1 MTARTLSLPPDDAL
15 RAAATALLETAG
27 AASALSTHTVILPH
41 SGFAPEWARA
51 LHAAVRR
58 ACPLPR
64 LLTLPDWLAL
74 QPVAQAT
81 LVRPQLVAELQR
93 QLAARPWLAEA
104 DHWALASELAGLF
117 EEMGRSLVA
126 FPSSEAALA
135 DLLSRASEARAS
147 ELLRFDAQL
156 VHQLWMAC
164 EGHPEWG
171 TSAWQRD
178 AIAMARLLEAPEGP
192 LWVFDAG
199 LATPQAL
206 DFYRRYAA
214 LAPVTLLYL
223 EAAASPRAAWV
234 DAALAEG
241 TNDALGERA
250 RQWGAT
256 RPQPPAC
263 VRIRKVLG
271 REGEAAHVSDTVCEW
286 LAQGEAEGRLPRIA
300 VVATD
305 RALARRLRAL
315 LERRGVL
322 ADDKAGWYLATTRV
336 GAALR
341 DLLRL
346 QRRPTAALL
355 LACIDSPLVDAETRA
370 TLRAALG
377 PALAAVP
384 PHALLD
390 WRVVD
395 AAAAAAAETPAR
407 DGPCAVAWLARLQ
420 SALIALGGR
429 ARSLPEWIGAL
440 LGALEGLAPGLGLDS
455 AGAQLIAHLQRSQ
468 AALARHG
475 WARPH
480 GDFSDWLDW
489 TLGETLFRDDPVE
502 SPVLLTHPAGL
513 RGLSFDAIVVAGADA
528 AHLPA
533 PLPRL
538 RVVRDAARA
547 ELGLPDAAARRTR
560 AVEDWCLLMG
570 SAPQVEITLQELDDR
585 GEPVP
590 ASPFVLMMQ
599 RFHQL
604 AWCQP
609 LPEAPPFARVA
620 PATPA
625 SLRPAER
632 ASAGPALP
640 EALSPSAY
648 QTLLDC
654 PYRFFVREWLR
665 LKPAEDAV
673 EGLEPRDFGD
683 AVHTILKAFHERV
696 PTVQTLG
703 REAAADALDEVTRAV
718 FAPLLVRDFGATAWL
733 ERWRQVAPAYLDW
746 QLAREAAGW
755 HVEVAQ
761 CERPARGELMVAVAG
776 QGAHAVRLHGKPDRV
791 DRRAQDAVPVPVEPV
806 VVDPLVVVDA
816 FVAMQ
821 VVPVGAAARADAP
834 AMSSASHAVID
845 YKTGARQN
853 LESLEKD
860 PSEDAQLVLY
870 AHMVPAV
877 DEVAYLPLG
886 SDALDKNG
894 IKPVL
899 LAGEALADAVT
910 GHLTRLATTLGRI
923 AADEP
928 LQAMGDARACKHCHA
943 AGLCRREHRASP
955 GTGSA
960 LDATA

>member
-1 MTARTLSLPPDDAL
+1 MTPRTVSLPPDDAL
-15 RAAATALLETAG
+15 RAAAAALLETTG
-27 AASALSTHTVILPH
+27 DASALSMQTVILPH
-41 SGFAPEWARA
+41 RGIAPELARA
-51 LHAAVRR
+51 LHAAVGR
-58 ACPLPR
+58 ACALPR
-64 LLTLPDWLAL
+64 LLTLSDWLAL
-74 QPVAQAT
+74 QPVAPAT
-81 LVRPQLVAELQR
+81 LARPQLVAELQR
-93 QLAARPWLAEA
+93 QLAARAWLAEA

-135 DLLSRASEARAS
+135 DLLSRACEARAS
-147 ELLRFDAQL
+147 ELLHFDAQL
-156 VHQLWMAC
+156 AYHLWMAC

-178 AIAMARLLEAPEGP
+178 AMAMTRLLEAPEGP

-199 LATPQAL
+199 LANPQAVDL
-206 DFYRRYAA
+206 FRRYAA

-223 EAAASPRAAWV
+223 LAAVSPRAAWV

-241 TNDALGERA
+241 TNDPLGERA
-250 RQWGAT
+250 RQWGAAE
-256 RPQPPAC
+256 PQPPAG
-263 VRIRKVLG
+263 VRIHKALG
-271 REGEAAHVSDTVCEW
+271 REGEAAHVCDTVCEW
-286 LAQGEAEGRLPRIA
+286 LAQGKAAGRTPRIA

-305 RALARRLRAL
+305 RVLARRLRAL
-315 LERRGVL
+315 LERKGVL

-336 GAALR
+336 GAAVR

-355 LACIDSPLVDAETRA
+355 LACIDSPLVDAQTRA

-384 PHALLD
+384 THALLD
-390 WRVVD
+390 WLVVD
-395 AAAAAAAETPAR
+395 AAAAAAAATSAC
-407 DGPCAVAWLARLQ
+407 DSPCAVSWLTRLK
-420 SALIALGGR
+420 SALTTLGGR
-429 ARSLPEWIGAL
+429 SRSLSDWIGAL
-440 LGALEGLAPGLGLDS
+440 LEALEGLAPGLGLDP
-455 AGAQLIAHLQRSQ
+455 AGAQLIAHLQRSH

-475 WARPH
+475 WPRPH
-480 GDFSDWLDW
+480 TDFSDWLDW

-547 ELGLPDAAARRTR
+547 ELGLPDVAARRAR
-560 AVEDWCLLMG
+560 AVEDWCLLTG

-585 GEPVP
+585 GEPVA

-604 AWCQP
+604 AWGLP
-609 LPEAPPFARVA
+609 LPEALPFARVA

-640 EALSPSAY
+640 EALSPSGY

-665 LKPAEDAV
+665 LKPREDAV
-673 EGLEPRDFGD
+673 EGLEPRDYGD
-683 AVHTILKAFHERV
+683 AVHAILKAFHQRV
-696 PTVQTLG
+696 PTVQALA
-703 REAAADALDEVTRAV
+703 REAAADALDEVACAV
-718 FAPLLVRDFGATAWL
+718 FAPLLARDFGATAWL

-755 HVEVAQ
+755 HVEVAL
-761 CERPARGELMVAVAG
+761 CEQPVRDELSFAVAG
-776 QGAHAVRLHGKPDRV
+776 QAASSIRLHGKPDRV
-791 DRRAQDAVPVPVEPV
+791 DLRIQDASPALVGPVTI
-806 VVDPLVVVDA
+806 DPG
-816 FVAMQ
+816 VAMQ
-821 VVPVGAAARADAP
+821 AVPVGAPAA
-834 AMSSASHAVID
+834 SSASLAVID
-845 YKTGARQN
+845 YKTGARYKF
-853 LESLEKD
+853 EALEKD

-870 AHMVPAV
+870 AHLVPAV
-877 DEVAYLPLG
+877 DEVTYLPLG
-886 SDALDKNG
+886 SDAPDKSG
-894 IKPVL
+894 IKPVR
-899 LAGEALADAVT
+899 LAGEALTDAVA
-910 GHLTRLATTLGRI
+910 GHLTRLAATLGRI

-928 LQAMGDARACKHCHA
+928 LLAMGDARACQHCHA